1 MRQVAGKNKG
11 KVVLY
16 ALSTCPWC
24 KKTKALLEKLGVAY
38 SYEDVDLLD
47 EKASEEVTKELEKWG
62 NSGSFPFIII
72 NDQTTILGYDEERI
86 IKELEK

>member
-1 MRQVAGKNKG
+1 MG

-24 KKTKALLEKLGVAY
+24 KKTKALLDQLGVTY
-38 SYEDVDLLD
+38 SYEDVDLLAG
-47 EKASEEVTKELEKWG
+47 KASKEVIRELEKWG

-72 NDQTTILGYDEERI
+72 NDQVTILGFDEEKI
-86 IKELEK
+86 LKELSK